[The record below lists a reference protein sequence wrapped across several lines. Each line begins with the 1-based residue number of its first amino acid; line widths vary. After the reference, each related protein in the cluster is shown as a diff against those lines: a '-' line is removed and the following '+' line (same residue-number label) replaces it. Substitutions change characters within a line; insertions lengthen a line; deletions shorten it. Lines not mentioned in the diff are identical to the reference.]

1 MYLCI
6 CLWSYIISNQ
16 IISALPFVL
25 QISVKHQTPDVCS
38 VLWNL
43 QHWCDLYP
51 RSLQLL
57 REAQEKEFQVSEPL
71 SCQSGSGI
79 HLCKANYKLPI
90 TCTSLKW
97 TEIHPLIDCCIFSN
111 KAADWFTCA
120 LIAIYVGLWCSSC
133 ERFWESG
140 FTELLQTPVARW
152 KRDKE
157 ERKKKYSFQ
166 IRPHWL

>member
-1 MYLCI
+1 MWKYVLVYSILCI
-6 CLWSYIISNQ
+6 YAFVYGLTSSVIRLFQHYPLFYRFLSSIKLLMYVQCSEICSTDVIS
-16 IISALPFVL
+16 IPVL
-25 QISVKHQTPDVCS
+25 CS
-38 VLWNL
+38 
-43 QHWCDLYP
+43 
-51 RSLQLL
+51 
-57 REAQEKEFQVSEPL
+57 

-140 FTELLQTPVARW
+140 FTELLQTPV
-152 KRDKE
+152 KE
-157 ERKKKYSFQ
+157 TKKKERKNTHFKSDPLTL
-166 IRPHWL
+166 IVHTN